1 MYVLVDDNDNV
12 LQYPY
17 RYQQLVRDNPRTS
30 FPKNMGKEALESYNM
45 YDVIVDA
52 YPENFDDMTQILTR
66 DTPVKDGDGI
76 WRQSWTVSNRPQ
88 ADAEK
93 LIKHKRDLLLKDS
106 DWIAVKAAETGV
118 ANTAWSTY
126 RQALRDITSQEGY
139 PYSVTWPTEP
149 E

>member
-17 RYQQLVRDNPRTS
+17 RYQQLVRDNPNTS
-30 FPKNMGKEALESYNM
+30 FPRTMGKEALESFNM
-45 YDVIVDA
+45 YDVIPDS
-52 YPENFDDMTQILTR
+52 YPESYDPDVQILRR
-66 DTPVKDGDGI
+66 DTPVKDENGI
-76 WRQSWTVSNRPQ
+76 WRQSWTISNKSQ
-88 ADAEK
+88 TDAEK
-93 LIKHKRDLLLKDS
+93 QIKYKRDLLLKDS

-126 RQALRDITSQEGY
+126 RQALRDVTSQEGY
-139 PYSVTWPTEP
+139 PYSVTWPTQP